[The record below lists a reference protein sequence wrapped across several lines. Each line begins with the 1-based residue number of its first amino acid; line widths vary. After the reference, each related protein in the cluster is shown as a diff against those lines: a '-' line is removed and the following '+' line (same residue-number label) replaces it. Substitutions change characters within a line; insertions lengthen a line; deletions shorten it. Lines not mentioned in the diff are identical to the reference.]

1 MSNPASFQLTDYIFN
16 DIMLRFEKELPK
28 ELSVDINPSGIFY
41 PENNSFDLTA
51 EFIAFIETDKVN
63 PFIRI
68 KCNGNFV
75 IPNAKSLDDIP
86 EFFYRNALA
95 ILFPYLR
102 AFISVLTLQ
111 ANIPPLVLPTY
122 NLSELE
128 KPLRENTTIN
138 Q

>member
-1 MSNPASFQLTDYIFN
+1 MSNIASFQLNDYVFN
-16 DIMLRFEKELPK
+16 DIMLRFEKDLPK
-28 ELSVDINPSGIFY
+28 ELNVDINPSGVFY
-41 PENNSFDLTA
+41 PENSSFDLTA
-51 EFIAFIETDKVN
+51 EFVAFNESDKEN
-63 PFIRI
+63 PFIKI

-75 IPNAKSLDDIP
+75 IPNAKSIDDIP
-86 EFFYRNALA
+86 EFFYRNAMA

-128 KPLRENTTIN
+128 KPLRENTISK
-138 Q
+138 